1 MASGRVCE
9 PLAVSTEE
17 LQDTGEMGET
27 TQDGTAIGVAR
38 AHCLELCGG
47 EEESRC
53 AHGREM
59 ARAFS

>member
-1 MASGRVCE
+1 
-9 PLAVSTEE
+9 
-17 LQDTGEMGET
+17 MGET